1 VRSVFVFPRL
11 GSEEI
16 IRRLDDLA
24 GPASLDQWVLD
35 NVLWIRL
42 VDRDGGL
49 YADWDED
56 LQRALARAEGGTAP
70 TRAVIADV
78 SSHVAGDAIV
88 KRLVEALTDCNGHV
102 LDDYGD
108 SIWTA
113 SQVIT
118 GEVVYGWPGFSRSQI

>member
-11 GSEEI
+11 GREEI

-24 GPASLDQWVLD
+24 GPASLDEWILD
-35 NVLWIRL
+35 DALWIRL

-49 YADWDED
+49 YADWDEER
-56 LQRALARAEGGTAP
+56 QRALAHAEGGAAP
-70 TRAVIADV
+70 SRAVMADV
-78 SSHVAGDAIV
+78 SSHVPGDAIV
-88 KRLVEALTDCNGHV
+88 KRLVEALTDGDGHV

-108 SIWTA
+108 KIWTA

-118 GEVVYGWPGFSRSQI
+118 GEVVYGWPGFSRPQI